1 MSISAWGLA
10 VPFGHDPNQMTVMPW
25 PRMCLANRATSSAI
39 SFGWSMRACW
49 SMGSVYW
56 FSRRSQP
63 RFIQKKGKRWGHS
76 KFSGACLSGTVR
88 IFAPP
93 FRVVDHATWKK

>member
-39 SFGWSMRACW
+39 SFGWSLRACW

-63 RFIQKKGKRWGHS
+63 RVIQRKGEKEGHS
-76 KFSGACLSGTVR
+76 KFPGARLSGALRSLL
-88 IFAPP
+88 PP
-93 FRVVDHATWKK
+93 FRDLDPATWKK

>member
-10 VPFGHDPNQMTVMPW
+10 VPFGHDPNQMTVMPS
-25 PRMCLANRATSSAI
+25 PRTCLANRATSSAI
-39 SFGWSMRACW
+39 SFGWSLRACW

-63 RFIQKKGKRWGHS
+63 RVVQRKGDKQDILDFQVR
-76 KFSGACLSGTVR
+76 ACP
-88 IFAPP
+88 APCLASSH
-93 FRVVDHATWKK
+93 RSES

>member
-1 MSISAWGLA
+1 L
-10 VPFGHDPNQMTVMPW
+10 MPW

-39 SFGWSMRACW
+39 SFGWSLRACW

-63 RFIQKKGKRWGHS
+63 RVVQRKGDKQDILDFQVR
-76 KFSGACLSGTVR
+76 ACP
-88 IFAPP
+88 APCLASSH
-93 FRVVDHATWKK
+93 RSES

>member
-10 VPFGHDPNQMTVMPW
+10 VPFGHDPNQMTLMPW

-39 SFGWSMRACW
+39 SFGRSMRACW

-63 RFIQKKGKRWGHS
+63 RFIQRKGEKQDILN
-76 KFSGACLSGTVR
+76 FQVCACP
-88 IFAPP
+88 APCVSSSH
-93 FRVVDHATWKK
+93 RSES

>member
-10 VPFGHDPNQMTVMPW
+10 VPFGHDPNQMTLMPW

-63 RFIQKKGKRWGHS
+63 RFIQRKGEKQDILN
-76 KFSGACLSGTVR
+76 FQVR
-88 IFAPP
+88 DCPTPCVSSFH
-93 FRVVDHATWKK
+93 RSES